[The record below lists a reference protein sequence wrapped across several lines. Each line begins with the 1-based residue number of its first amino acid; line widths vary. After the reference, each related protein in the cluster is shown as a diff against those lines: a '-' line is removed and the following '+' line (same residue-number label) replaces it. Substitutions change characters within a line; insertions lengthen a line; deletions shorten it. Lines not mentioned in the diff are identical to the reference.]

1 MYPPK
6 VAMPSPVATATEGS
20 TNRGSAGSHHQ
31 PEFDEVIEDILNQT
45 DDELSELHHVDA
57 PSESVYMICGVLIA
71 MLLVALIIVLLAVTI
86 SKLRKREEASAA
98 AVSDVVAMQTL
109 PPPTLNN
116 SSSSLG
122 PHQQEGVS
130 TVLWSYPVFGA
141 DRHDSLSM
149 PLPMVQPD
157 LTTAITTNTSHTGFC
172 RGFRRNLRGRWR
184 RLVKRKPSTEIYT
197 IPAELRPQLKQM
209 YVY

>member
-20 TNRGSAGSHHQ
+20 TNRGSANSHNQ
-31 PEFDEVIEDILNQT
+31 PEFDDVIEDILNQT
-45 DDELSELHHVDA
+45 DDELSDLHHVDA

-98 AVSDVVAMQTL
+98 ASSDVVAMQTL
-109 PPPTLNN
+109 PPPTANN

-122 PHQQEGVS
+122 PHQQGGVS

-141 DRHDSLSM
+141 DRHDSLAM
-149 PLPMVQPD
+149 PLPMVLPD
-157 LTTAITTNTSHTGFC
+157 PLVTTTTTSHSGFC

-184 RLVKRKPSTEIYT
+184 RLVKRKPSTEVYT